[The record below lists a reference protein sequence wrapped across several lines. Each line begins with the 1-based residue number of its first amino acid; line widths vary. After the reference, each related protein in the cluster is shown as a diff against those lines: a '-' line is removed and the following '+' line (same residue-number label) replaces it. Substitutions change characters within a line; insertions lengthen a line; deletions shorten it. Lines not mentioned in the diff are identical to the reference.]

1 MEESMPCKSFS
12 VVLAVLAP
20 DNKRQIS
27 FGMNKICKD
36 SESAMYI
43 IEFVLRDRVENEF
56 QDRVR
61 LHVDVGLDLKD
72 QEAAEKLMNRGMSL
86 TQLQFLQGP
95 ITSRAKSLAVGTN
108 KDPKTE
114 ELISKVPKIK

>member
-1 MEESMPCKSFS
+1 MPCKSFS

-36 SESAMYI
+36 AETAMYI
-43 IEFVLRDRVENEF
+43 IEFVLRDRIGDEF
-56 QDRVR
+56 QDRVH
-61 LHVDVGLDLKD
+61 LHVDVGGDLKD
-72 QEAAEKLMNRGMSL
+72 QAAAEQLMNRGMSL

-95 ITSRAKSLAVGTN
+95 VTTRAKALPPGTGTD
-108 KDPKTE
+108 KKAEDLVKQ
-114 ELISKVPKIK
+114 VPKVK